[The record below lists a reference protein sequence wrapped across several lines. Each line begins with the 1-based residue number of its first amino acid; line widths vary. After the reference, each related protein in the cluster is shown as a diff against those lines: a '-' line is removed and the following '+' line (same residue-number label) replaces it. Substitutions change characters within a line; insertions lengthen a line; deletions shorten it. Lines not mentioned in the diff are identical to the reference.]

1 MDELHHNLEVRPYN
15 NTTVSNFWGALQNG
29 WFVLALEGHLTCG
42 HLKTHETVRQPQH
55 LFTGRR

>member
-29 WFVLALEGHLTCG
+29 WFVLALEGHLACG
-42 HLKTHETVRQPQH
+42 IS
-55 LFTGRR
+55 RRMK